1 MNLYAAAI
9 LIPVGVIM
17 YTAHGGL
24 KATFMST
31 YLHTIVVFI
40 ALCLFAFEIYATPA
54 SGLGSPATV
63 WEHLTDI
70 AVRGGAYKGVSLA
83 SPMPAAACGAL
94 PGPLAAAAVL
104 RRHAPGPLPAR
115 PLLAHPTSPPYHR
128 CRIPPFP
135 PPPLLAAC
143 RLWTTTRRAPT
154 SPCSPRVASSSVS
167 STSCE

>member
-40 ALCLFAFEIYATPA
+40 ALCLFAFEIYATPNT
-54 SGLGSPATV
+54 GLGSPGTV

-70 AVRGGAYKGVSLA
+70 ANLGGAYRGVSAPLPPLA
-83 SPMPAAACGAL
+83 LQPCHAAPFCWAACASSRQHCEGCICTSL
-94 PGPLAAAAVL
+94 
-104 RRHAPGPLPAR
+104 PLPLHVLQAVDNNKGGSYITMFSQGG
-115 PLLAHPTSPPYHR
+115 L
-128 CRIPPFP
+128 IFG
-135 PPPLLAAC
+135 
-143 RLWTTTRRAPT
+143 
-154 SPCSPRVASSSVS
+154 VINVM
-167 STSCE
+167 

>member
-40 ALCLFAFEIYATPA
+40 ALCLFAFEIYATPNT
-54 SGLGSPATV
+54 GLGSPGTV

-70 AVRGGAYKGVSLA
+70 ANLGGAYRGVSAPLQPLA
-83 SPMPAAACGAL
+83 LQPCHAAPFCWAACASSRQHCEGCICTSL
-94 PGPLAAAAVL
+94 
-104 RRHAPGPLPAR
+104 PLPPR
-115 PLLAHPTSPPYHR
+115 PAGCGQQQGRLLHHHVLSGGPHLR
-128 CRIPPFP
+128 CHQRHVSE
-135 PPPLLAAC
+135 LHAC
-143 RLWTTTRRAPT
+143 NA
-154 SPCSPRVASSSVS
+154 
-167 STSCE
+167 